1 MAASAMPVL
10 PDDGSRMRWPG
21 LRTPSFSAASIIA
34 LAMRSFTEPKGF
46 WFSSFATRRTD
57 GLGDST
63 LTSTMGV
70 LPMRSS
76 TLLFNMADLLTR
88 SRLSRA
94 KSD

>member
-1 MAASAMPVL
+1 MAASAMPVF

-21 LRTPSFSAASIIA
+21 FRIPSFSAASIIA

-46 WFSSFATRRTD
+46 WFSSFATKRTD
-57 GLGDST
+57 GLGERT

-76 TLLFNMADLLTR
+76 TLLLNMAGLLTG
-88 SRLSRA
+88 STLDGA
-94 KSD
+94 KID